1 MIPLPSTEFNL
12 ESLLSERTDAITRY
26 LAAIVESSDD
36 AIVSKSLNGIITS
49 WNKGAERIFGYRS
62 EEIVGK
68 PIIVLIPPE
77 RHAEEPTILERIRRG
92 ERVDHYETV
101 RQRKQGELI
110 DISLTVSPIKSSEG
124 TIIGASKIARD
135 ITERK
140 RREAQILILAREAEH
155 RANNMLSIVL
165 ASVQLSHAD
174 TTAELKRAIQGRIQA
189 LANVN
194 QLFVGS
200 RWAGADL
207 HTLVTQELI
216 PFCPAGAT
224 QCCVEGPSV
233 TLVPNTA
240 QALAMT
246 VHELV
251 TNAAKYGALS
261 RQHGRVHV
269 EWSQTEINR
278 IVLRWTETG
287 LHQPPAAQTSRV
299 WY

>member
-194 QLFVGS
+194 QLSWAPDGPEPTCIRSSRRNSSRFV
-200 RWAGADL
+200 
-207 HTLVTQELI
+207 Q
-216 PFCPAGAT
+216 PA
-224 QCCVEGPSV
+224 P
-233 TLVPNTA
+233 
-240 QALAMT
+240 
-246 VHELV
+246 H
-251 TNAAKYGALS
+251 NAAS
-261 RQHGRVHV
+261 R
-269 EWSQTEINR
+269 
-278 IVLRWTETG
+278 G
-287 LHQPPAAQTSRV
+287 LL
-299 WY
+299 